1 MANTL
6 LEGNKVLS
14 YPLNLAASET
24 DSRGMP
30 VQYMLFKINDSVRSQ
45 KLRGDTGVADVL
57 VTDARDGTGIAPE
70 FGKEG
75 VSAKNA
81 DPALNIL
88 YDPAAV
94 QKERWRTQ
102 KGMRRLDRAIA
113 LPMPNEH
120 TVGTNVKY
128 DVGRDQSLL
137 TVAADVAG
145 QLSQADG
152 AWGELATLGINKGV
166 GKFLSTLKTGLTS
179 ERDLLAEERL
189 AINPKKEV
197 MFNGLD
203 YRQFSFRFQFAP
215 KSAAESNEVNSI
227 IETFR
232 YYSLPEISP
241 GKFFYTFPAEFEIA
255 FIRGVKNNPNVPKI
269 ATSVLNRVSVNY
281 SPNSSSWTTL
291 PNGSPVAI
299 DLTLEFTEVVVIDR
313 TRVWNKDSEI
323 TSGY

>member
-14 YPLNLAASET
+14 YPLGLAAEET
-24 DSRGMP
+24 DSRGAP

-45 KLRGDTGVADVL
+45 KLRDDAITGDVL
-57 VTDARDGTGIAPE
+57 VNDMRDGTGIATE
-70 FGKEG
+70 LGEG
-75 VSAKNA
+75 VASKNA
-81 DPALNIL
+81 DPALNIM
-88 YDPAAV
+88 YSPAAV
-94 QKERWRTQ
+94 QKERWRVQ
-102 KGMRRLDRAIA
+102 KGMKRLDRAIA

-120 TVGTNVKY
+120 TVGTSIEY
-128 DVGRDQSLL
+128 DVGREQSLL
-137 TVAADVAG
+137 TAAADNLG

-152 AWGELATLGINKGV
+152 AWGELANLGLNKGI
-166 GKFLSTLKTGLTS
+166 GTFLNAVKSGLTS

-189 AINPKKEV
+189 ARNPKKEV
-197 MFNGLD
+197 MFKGMG
-203 YRQFSFRFQFAP
+203 YRQFSFRYQFAP
-215 KSAAESNEVNSI
+215 KSLRESEEVTRI

-232 YYSLPEISP
+232 YYALPEISP

-255 FIRGVKNNPNVPKI
+255 FIRGITNNPNIPKI
-269 ATSVLNRVSVNY
+269 ATSVLNRVGVNY

-291 PNGSPVAI
+291 PNGAPVAI

-313 TRVWNKDSEI
+313 SRVFNKDSII